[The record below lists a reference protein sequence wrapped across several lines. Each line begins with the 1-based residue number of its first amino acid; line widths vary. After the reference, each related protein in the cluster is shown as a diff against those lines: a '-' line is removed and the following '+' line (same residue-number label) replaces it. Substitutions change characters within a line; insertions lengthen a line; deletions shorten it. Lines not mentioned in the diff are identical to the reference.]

1 MRDLQRRPF
10 APIPASAGI
19 GLRIPHH
26 QDVLANRPPVGWF
39 EVHAENYMGGGA
51 LPRTLERVRQDWPVA
66 LHGVGLSLGSAEGL
80 DRHHLDRLA
89 GLAERI
95 EPLFVSEHLAWSR
108 IGDSYLN
115 DLLPL
120 PYTAATLELACAN
133 VQRMQDR
140 LKRQVLIENASCYLK
155 FTTREIP
162 EGEFLAALSRRT
174 GCRLLLDV
182 NNLQVNA
189 GNHGIDPLAVMN
201 ALPAV
206 AVAELHLAGHHVA
219 RLEDVSIL
227 IDDHG
232 SPVRPEVWALYREAV
247 ARFPSAAALIEWDT
261 ELPDLAT
268 LVAEAAT
275 ADAIRADV
283 QEGRNAVAA

>member
-1 MRDLQRRPF
+1 MRDLLRRPL
-10 APIPASAGI
+10 APVPAQAGI

-26 QDVLANRPPVGWF
+26 SDVLASRPPVGWF

-51 LPRTLERVRQDWPVA
+51 LPRTLERVRRDWPVA

-80 DRHHLDRLA
+80 DGHHLERLA
-89 GLAERI
+89 RLAERI

-108 IGDSYLN
+108 SRGAYLN

-120 PYTAATLELACAN
+120 PYTAATLDLVCAN

-140 LKRQVLIENASCYLK
+140 LQRQVLIENASCYLK

-162 EGEFLAALSRRT
+162 EGEFLSALARRT
-174 GCRLLLDV
+174 GCGLLLDV

-189 GNHGIDPLAVMN
+189 GNHGIEPLSVMN
-201 ALPAV
+201 ALPAA

-219 RLEDVSIL
+219 RLDDVTIL

-232 SPVRPEVWALYREAV
+232 SPVGAEVWALYREAV
-247 ARFPSAAALIEWDT
+247 ARFPAAATLIEWDT

-275 ADAIRADV
+275 ADGIRAEVRERDD
-283 QEGRNAVAA
+283 AVAA

>member
-10 APIPASAGI
+10 APVPAQAGI
-19 GLRIPHH
+19 GLRIPHQ
-26 QDVLANRPPVGWF
+26 QDVLAQRPAVGWF

-51 LPRTLERVRQDWPVA
+51 LPRTLERVREDWPVA

-80 DRHHLDRLA
+80 DQHHLDRLA
-89 GLAERI
+89 LLAEWI

-108 IGDSYLN
+108 IGDTYLN

-120 PYTAATLELACAN
+120 PYTTATLELACAN

-140 LKRQVLIENASCYLK
+140 LKRQVLIENASTYLK
-155 FTTREIP
+155 FMTREIP

-174 GCRLLLDV
+174 GCGLLLDL

-189 GNHGIDPLAVMN
+189 GNHGIDPLSVMT
-201 ALPAV
+201 ALPAA

-232 SPVRPEVWALYREAV
+232 SPVGAEVWALYREAL

-268 LVAEAAT
+268 LVAEAAI
-275 ADAIRADV
+275 ADAIRAEVRESRD
-283 QEGRNAVAA
+283 AVAA